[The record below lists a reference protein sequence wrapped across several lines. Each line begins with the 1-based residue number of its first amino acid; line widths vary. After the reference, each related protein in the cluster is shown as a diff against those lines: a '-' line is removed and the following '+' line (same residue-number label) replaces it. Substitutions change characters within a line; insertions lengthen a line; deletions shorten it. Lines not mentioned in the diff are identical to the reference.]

1 VTIAL
6 RPNPIAEPVAAQTIG
21 TRIYRIWPAA
31 VVAVGLTLTAVWTC
45 FLGYWLIALISP
57 FLPYEFSLH
66 FLGY

>member
-21 TRIYRIWPAA
+21 ARIHRIWPAA
-31 VVAVGLTLTAVWTC
+31 VVTVGLALTAVWSC
-45 FLGYWLIALISP
+45 FLVYGLIALISP